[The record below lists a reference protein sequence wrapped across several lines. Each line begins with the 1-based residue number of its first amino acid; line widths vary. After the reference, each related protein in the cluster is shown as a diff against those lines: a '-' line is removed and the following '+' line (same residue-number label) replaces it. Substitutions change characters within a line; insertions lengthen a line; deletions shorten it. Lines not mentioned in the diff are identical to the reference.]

1 MNNQRPTIL
10 VTGAKGQLG
19 KKIIEL
25 LGDEYD
31 LVLTDSEE
39 MDITDKDKVFEVVGE
54 VKPNF
59 IIHGAAYT
67 RVDDAEEKIDLCR
80 KINAEG
86 SKNVA
91 MAAEENHTT
100 MLYIS
105 TDFVFDG
112 KPNPATGT
120 QDLGSRAQE
129 SIISLRPKTQDQKP
143 IPKPYI
149 ETDIPH
155 PLSAYGQTKLEGEN
169 YVREICS
176 KYYVLR
182 TAWLFGELPEDH
194 PGTNFVEAMLK
205 LAEEKDSLSIVSD
218 QIGSPTYTKDLV
230 EAIDKIIGSLD
241 LGSRAQESIINPRP
255 KTQDLKPVPYS
266 TYHISGTGACSWFDF
281 AKEIFEQ
288 TKTKIDIKPIA
299 SDQYPQ
305 KAKRPSYS
313 YLDKSKIEK
322 ALDIKI
328 RPWQEMLSDYLS
340 NRSSTNH

>member
-1 MNNQRPTIL
+1 MKEKIL

-25 LGDEYD
+25 LGNDYD
-31 LVLTDSEE
+31 LVLTDTEE
-39 MDITDKDKVFEVVGE
+39 MDITDKDKVFEVVGKE
-54 VKPNF
+54 KPIA

-91 MAAEENHTT
+91 LAAEANNTI

-112 KPNPATGT
+112 KKKA
-120 QDLGSRAQE
+120 
-129 SIISLRPKTQDQKP
+129 
-143 IPKPYI
+143 PYTEED
-149 ETDIPH
+149 ETN
-155 PLSAYGQTKLEGEN
+155 PLSAYGQTKLEGED

-176 KYYVLR
+176 KYYILR
-182 TAWLFGELPEDH
+182 TAWLFGELPEGH

-205 LAEEKDSLSIVSD
+205 LAGEKDSLNIVSD
-218 QIGSPTYTKDLV
+218 QIGSPTYTGDLV
-230 EAIDKIIGSLD
+230 NAIKLLVKS
-241 LGSRAQESIINPRP
+241 SA
-255 KTQDLKPVPYS
+255 PYGI
-266 TYHISGTGACSWFDF
+266 YHISGTGECSWFDF

-288 TKTKIDIKPIA
+288 TNTQIDIKPIT

-305 KAKRPSYS
+305 KAKRPPYS

-328 RPWQEMLSDYLS
+328 RSWQEMLAEYL
-340 NRSSTNH
+340 NIRLKNG

>member
-1 MNNQRPTIL
+1 MKQKVL

-19 KKIIEL
+19 KKIIEM
-25 LGDEYD
+25 LGNDYE

-39 MDITDKDKVFEVVGE
+39 MDITDKEKVFEVISE
-54 VKPNF
+54 VKPDF

-91 MAAEENHTT
+91 LAAEANHTT
-100 MLYIS
+100 LLYIS

-112 KPNPATGT
+112 KKKAPYTEEDETNP
-120 QDLGSRAQE
+120 E
-129 SIISLRPKTQDQKP
+129 SIYAK
-143 IPKPYI
+143 
-149 ETDIPH
+149 
-155 PLSAYGQTKLEGEN
+155 TKLEGEN
-169 YVREICS
+169 YVREYCS
-176 KYYVLR
+176 KYYIFR
-182 TAWLFGELPEDH
+182 TAWLFGELPEGH

-205 LAEEKDSLSIVSD
+205 LASERDSLNVVSD
-218 QIGSPTYTKDLV
+218 QIGSPTYTGDLV
-230 EAIDKIIGSLD
+230 AAMKKIIESD
-241 LGSRAQESIINPRP
+241 NRA
-255 KTQDLKPVPYS
+255 PYGI
-266 TYHISGTGACSWFDF
+266 YHVSGIGEASWFDF
-281 AKEIFEQ
+281 AKEIFKQ
-288 TKTKIDIKPIA
+288 TDTQIDLKPIF

-328 RPWQEMLSDYLS
+328 RPWQEMLHDYLH
-340 NRSSTNH
+340 NRLKNE